1 MWFRRSVLAAGLLL
15 PGAFA
20 RAELPAMVKVGI
32 LNDMNGPFADQSGR
46 GSVVAA
52 QMAAEEFAGR
62 GGGFRVEILSAD
74 HLNKPDV
81 GAQIVREWVDR
92 DGVDAVADAV
102 NSSVGL
108 AVNTVMAE
116 KHRTFIATNVGTSD
130 LTGKFCQPTT
140 VQWTMDTYAL
150 GNTMARAMM
159 AQHADTWFYI
169 SFDYAL
175 GAALERDSSAV
186 LSSLGGKVVGSVKH
200 PLGTSDFSSYLL
212 RAQASGAKVI
222 ALADTGAD
230 LINAVKQAAE
240 FGITRN
246 QILAGLFTQIVDVKS
261 IGLQAAQGLTVTE
274 AFYWDLNEDTRA
286 LRAPLRPA
294 IRRQDAD
301 GEPGR
306 RLFIGIGVS
315 ERGEGRRFDRRR
327 DSHRADAQAADRGQA
342 VRHGDGAPGWPSG
355 ARYVH
360 IPGEDSWR
368 IEVAMGRL
376 YGARPDSR
384 HGRVPAAPS
393 GRLQA
398 GCELDHFQP
407 DRAGRKWSNSL
418 FDRMIHAPWTFRSAR
433 SCSEEA
439 DDGG

>member
-20 RAELPAMVKVGI
+20 RAELPETVRIGI

-52 QMAAEEFAGR
+52 QMAAEEFAGG

-200 PLGTSDFSSYLL
+200 PIGTSDFSSYLL

-246 QILAGLFTQIVDVKS
+246 QVLAGLFTQIVDVKS

-274 AFYWDLNEDTRA
+274 AFYWDLNEDTRLFA
-286 LRAPLRPA
+286 RRFAQRFGGKMPTANQAGVYSSVLAYLNAVKAADSIVGETVIAQMRKQPIQDKLFGTVTV
-294 IRRQDAD
+294 RQDGRAVHD
-301 GEPGR
+301 MYTFRVKTPGESKSPWDVYTV
-306 RLFIGIGVS
+306 L
-315 ERGEGRRFDRRR
+315 
-327 DSHRADAQAADRGQA
+327 
-342 VRHGDGAPGWPSG
+342 
-355 ARYVH
+355 AR
-360 IPGEDSWR
+360 IPGTDAFR
-368 IEVAMGRL
+368 PLHQGGCRLVA
-376 YGARPDSR
+376 
-384 HGRVPAAPS
+384 
-393 GRLQA
+393 
-398 GCELDHFQP
+398 
-407 DRAGRKWSNSL
+407 N
-418 FDRMIHAPWTFRSAR
+418 
-433 SCSEEA
+433 
-439 DDGG
+439 